1 MMPKQYSID
10 QDEEEED
17 SNGFLKAADSY
28 EYIAL
33 DAEDHI
39 VDMDD
44 YIFNGINDNILE
56 HDNHTDDDD
65 DSIDG
70 GDDDS
75 IGSDG
80 AGDRDDHEYD
90 DSAAEDDDDGNGDY
104 VESDEG
110 ILINRN
116 AELYPQPVVAAVN
129 FDYHLMDRHGCHR
142 SNNSAVEQAI
152 LLKLEITRLENSIND
167 FRQKLGGY
175 YANQFPEEQHGDT
188 AEHNIVNE
196 ENANKERR

>member
-90 DSAAEDDDDGNGDY
+90 DSAAEDDDDGNGDGMLSHT
-104 VESDEG
+104 VQSE
-110 ILINRN
+110 
-116 AELYPQPVVAAVN
+116 
-129 FDYHLMDRHGCHR
+129 MMHR
-142 SNNSAVEQAI
+142 STPCSLVVVDALDPQQPIIYVNASFEFVTGYKAEEV
-152 LLKLEITRLENSIND
+152 
-167 FRQKLGGY
+167 LGRNW
-175 YANQFPEEQHGDT
+175 YALFSLYIYIQFCLQS
-188 AEHNIVNE
+188 
-196 ENANKERR
+196 